1 MQSRNRSTL
10 TCAVMTAIAIMAL
23 MIGAAATPAMAADK
37 ETKGFFIALDLA
49 STQPTGLDQHYAALV
64 DQTTGFQQT
73 AIMDNDADLTYQV
86 KLGYSWGN
94 MGALSISYWSF
105 DNDDSVSASETNNS
119 VYPTVFSGYS
129 YNNGG
134 TYGLFPGIYPVVYE
148 ATSSLKAST
157 LDLDYSR
164 PMVAGEKMKINW
176 IAGLR
181 SASWEEDQT
190 FNGTGGSG
198 TYYYIQSKHI
208 EADAAGVKVGAD
220 IKFGFSEHF
229 SLVGGMAFSFL
240 QATNEAE
247 MTQNATGTLDQITT
261 SDDNVRG
268 EIRDFD
274 IRAMWEY
281 NNLGFWVGYGGQTW
295 DGLVADPTGPGGD
308 NCCAEASRT
317 TGSRRDS
324 VAFNSLHAGI
334 AFKFGG
340 KK

>member
-37 ETKGFFIALDLA
+37 ETKGFFVALDLA
-49 STQPTGLDQHYAALV
+49 NTQPTGLDQHYADLI
-64 DQTTGFQQT
+64 DQTTGFQET
-73 AIMDNDADLTYQV
+73 AIMNNDADFTYQLKV
-86 KLGYSWGN
+86 GYSWGN
-94 MGALSISYWSF
+94 TGALSISYWSF
-105 DNDDSVSASETNNS
+105 DNDDSVSASDPNNA
-119 VYPTVFSGYS
+119 VYPTVFGGYA

-157 LDLDYSR
+157 VDLDYSR

-190 FNGTGGSG
+190 FKGTGGTG
-198 TYYYIQSKHI
+198 TYYYDQSKHI
-208 EADAAGVKVGAD
+208 KSDAFGVKVGAD
-220 IKFGFSEHF
+220 IKFGFTDHF
-229 SLVGGMAFSFL
+229 SLVGGAAFSFL
-240 QATNEAE
+240 QGNNDAT
-247 MTQNATGTLDQITT
+247 MKQNSTGTLDQIKS

-274 IRAMWEY
+274 VRAMWEY
-281 NNLGFWVGYGGQTW
+281 DNLGFWVGYGGQTW
-295 DGLVADPTGPGGD
+295 DGLVADPSGEEP
-308 NCCAEASRT
+308 CCDATRT
-317 TGSRRDS
+317 AHSSRDS
-324 VAFNSLHAGI
+324 VAFNSIHAGV